1 MLRGLLKRS
10 GSLIGLSHKG
20 TTAPVISKTPSRPA
34 STAPTELDP
43 SDYMTDS
50 GLIRPLS
57 AQQLLATPAR
67 QQLLQLIWQMTSL
80 PESHFHKLYLEPI
93 ERYAELVQLL
103 PASENHHH
111 AHLGGMLDHGLEI
124 IAYALKLRRFYL
136 LPQGA
141 SPEEQ
146 SAQAEAWTAG
156 AAYGALCHDIGKIAV
171 DMEVTL
177 TSGKAWHPWHGA
189 IREPYRV
196 RYIKGR
202 DYHLHAPAGA
212 LLVSQILTPY
222 VLDWLSHFPA
232 LFGALLSVLAGH
244 NDRAGILGEIVIKAD
259 QASVAANLGGNPG
272 KAITAPKSSLQS
284 KLLGGLRFLLQQ
296 GGIRFN
302 QPGAAAYLTDDTLWL
317 VSKAVVDQL
326 KAHLLQQGIEGIPS
340 SNSRMFDEMQAHG
353 LVQPTSDGR
362 SIWKCQITVEGKDPW
377 TQSLTLLKVAPSLI
391 WENSSD
397 RPASLK
403 GTVVPE
409 HAEAGTETPENITAP
424 ATSYQVT
431 SAPDATTA
439 QPAASA
445 FTLDDLLQ
453 STTSS
458 ALPGETTQK
467 TVTTI
472 QQVETAAATAQQ
484 EITGAVPSAP
494 QPPSADATDVMLS
507 LFDQLMPATTQPATP
522 APVPS
527 IPQTP
532 EDHAAPLEPVVAT
545 PEVPRADNPKTF
557 TDSRNLTPE
566 TNTNAPEKIKDT
578 ISTHFVTW
586 IKQGVADR
594 SMITNDSRALVHGVD
609 NTVLLVTPTIFT
621 KYLAEHPNVDMEWR
635 ELQVSFQQLGIH
647 RKAAGNGENI
657 WTCYV
662 NGPRKT
668 GKSLKGYLLLNP
680 ADVAPNIRNNPFL
693 TLAPERVAE
702 EGA

>member
-1 MLRGLLKRS
+1 M
-10 GSLIGLSHKG
+10 
-20 TTAPVISKTPSRPA
+20 SKTPSGPA

-43 SDYMTDS
+43 SDYLTDS

-57 AQQLLATPAR
+57 AKQLLAPPAR

-80 PESHFHKLYLEPI
+80 PEAHFKSLYMEPI

-124 IAYALKLRRFYL
+124 IAYALKLRRSYL

-141 SPEEQ
+141 PPEEQ

-171 DMEVTL
+171 DMDVTL
-177 TSGKAWHPWHGA
+177 ASGKPWHPWHGS

-202 DYHLHAPAGA
+202 DYHAHAPAGA

-244 NDRAGILGEIVIKAD
+244 NDRAGILGEIIIKAD

-302 QPGAAAYLTDDTLWL
+302 QPGAAAYLTEDTLWL

-340 SNSRMFDEMQAHG
+340 SNSRLFDEMQAHG

-397 RPASLK
+397 RPAVLK

-409 HAEAGTETPENITAP
+409 HTDAGTGAPDKIT
-424 ATSYQVT
+424 
-431 SAPDATTA
+431 APDATTA
-439 QPAASA
+439 QPAVTA

-458 ALPGETTQK
+458 VLPDSTTP
-467 TVTTI
+467 T
-472 QQVETAAATAQQ
+472 TAAATQQ
-484 EITGAVPSAP
+484 IETAAVMTRQEMTGAVPSAS

-507 LFDQLMPATTQPATP
+507 LFDQLMPAAAQVATP
-522 APVPS
+522 APAPS
-527 IPQTP
+527 APRPP
-532 EDHAAPLEPVVAT
+532 ESPAAPLEPVVAT
-545 PEVPRADNPKTF
+545 PEIPHADNPKIF
-557 TDSRNLTPE
+557 TNSRNLTPE

-586 IKQGVADR
+586 IRQGVSDR

-621 KYLAEHPNVDMEWR
+621 KYLAVHPEVTMDWR
-635 ELQVSFQQLGIH
+635 ELQVRFQQLGIH

-680 ADVAPNIRNNPFL
+680 TDVAPNIRNNPFL

-702 EGA
+702 GEV

>member
-10 GSLIGLSHKG
+10 GSLIGLSSKG
-20 TTAPVISKTPSRPA
+20 TTAPVISKTPSGPA
-34 STAPTELDP
+34 STAPTELNP
-43 SDYMTDS
+43 SDYLTDS

-57 AQQLLATPAR
+57 AKQLLASPAR

-80 PESHFHKLYLEPI
+80 PEAHFKSLYMEPI

-103 PASENHHH
+103 PASESHHH

-124 IAYALKLRRFYL
+124 IAYALKLRRSYL

-141 SPEEQ
+141 PPEEQ

-171 DMEVTL
+171 DIEVTL
-177 TSGKAWHPWHGA
+177 ASGKPWHPWHGS

-202 DYHLHAPAGA
+202 DYHVHAPAGA

-244 NDRAGILGEIVIKAD
+244 HDRAGILGEIVIKAD

-296 GGIRFN
+296 GGIRVN

-340 SNSRMFDEMQAHG
+340 SNSRLFDEMQAHG

-391 WENSSD
+391 WENTSD

-409 HAEAGTETPENITAP
+409 HTEHTDVGTGAPDNITAP
-424 ATSYQVT
+424 ATSYRVT

-439 QPAASA
+439 PPAATA

-458 ALPGETTQK
+458 VLPGETTQK
-467 TVTTI
+467 TATAT
-472 QQVETAAATAQQ
+472 QQIETAAVTTQQ
-484 EITGAVPSAP
+484 GMTEAVPSAS
-494 QPPSADATDVMLS
+494 QTHSADATDVMLS
-507 LFDQLMPATTQPATP
+507 LFDQLMPAAAQVTTP
-522 APVPS
+522 APAPLVPR
-527 IPQTP
+527 TP
-532 EDHAAPLEPVVAT
+532 EAPVAPLEPVVAT
-545 PEVPRADNPKTF
+545 PEVQRADNPKTF
-557 TDSRNLTPE
+557 TGSRNLASE

-578 ISTHFVTW
+578 ISTHFVT
-586 IKQGVADR
+586 
-594 SMITNDSRALVHGVD
+594 
-609 NTVLLVTPTIFT
+609 
-621 KYLAEHPNVDMEWR
+621 
-635 ELQVSFQQLGIH
+635 
-647 RKAAGNGENI
+647 
-657 WTCYV
+657 
-662 NGPRKT
+662 
-668 GKSLKGYLLLNP
+668 
-680 ADVAPNIRNNPFL
+680 
-693 TLAPERVAE
+693 
-702 EGA
+702 